1 MSAHIRRVTNNAKQN
16 GTCKHKYSIFSSPL
30 AASSSSSDQSFPLS
44 SSLPISSSNSA
55 TIKIRKSHGQLNE
68 ALELFSVKESKSQ
81 NLFLSVHTKRKNG
94 NKIMPNCSSNTLVI
108 QPRVMLGQKNHLLSF
123 PRTYNRNAPTPWRA
137 KSFRLTWPLLARL
150 CFWRVFLL
158 RGFLFFIWAWWSIL
172 AFYFILTVVSFVT
185 LKWQAI
191 ISE

>member
-1 MSAHIRRVTNNAKQN
+1 MSAHIRRVTYNAKQN

-94 NKIMPNCSSNTLVI
+94 NKIMPNCTSNTLVI
-108 QPRVMLGQKNHLLSF
+108 QPRVMLGQITYSPFLG
-123 PRTYNRNAPTPWRA
+123 RTTETLPPPGER
-137 KSFRLTWPLLARL
+137 
-150 CFWRVFLL
+150 RVSALPDPSSL
-158 RGFLFFIWAWWSIL
+158 
-172 AFYFILTVVSFVT
+172 VSV
-185 LKWQAI
+185 
-191 ISE
+191 SEEYSS